1 VAAGLASKG
10 GHKKGKKHHKRHN
23 THHHYH
29 IDFNFEQVN
38 NILVSYGGMG
48 LQQQIKQQIK
58 KDNSKA
64 NVSLS
69 LGIVNGQFNHGNHP
83 RGHSIP

>member
-1 VAAGLASKG
+1 IRQKETSSHNVNPGTKEQYKRKN
-10 GHKKGKKHHKRHN
+10 KKHKRHN

-48 LQQQIKQQIK
+48 L
-58 KDNSKA
+58 
-64 NVSLS
+64 
-69 LGIVNGQFNHGNHP
+69 H
-83 RGHSIP
+83 

>member
-1 VAAGLASKG
+1 MTTAKER
-10 GHKKGKKHHKRHN
+10 KKSKKHKNKN

-48 LQQQIKQQIK
+48 LHQQLKNQIK
-58 KDNSKA
+58 KDTSKA
-64 NVSLS
+64 NVQLS
-69 LGIVNGQFNHGNHP
+69 LGVVNGQFNNH
-83 RGHSIP
+83 

>member
-1 VAAGLASKG
+1 VNPGTKEQYKRKN
-10 GHKKGKKHHKRHN
+10 KKHKRHN

-48 LQQQIKQQIK
+48 L
-58 KDNSKA
+58 
-64 NVSLS
+64 
-69 LGIVNGQFNHGNHP
+69 H
-83 RGHSIP
+83 